1 MKTKEKPIPPD
12 QRRALTVLAWSGQ
25 EGMTEALLLHAHEVP
40 VEVLVKLIHAG
51 LASVSVEKLARPAI
65 EVTRVQITSAG
76 RAAIRA
82 HQGTQA
88 DDP

>member
-1 MKTKEKPIPPD
+1 MKTNERPIPPD
-12 QRRALTVLAWSGQ
+12 QRRALTLLAWSGQ
-25 EGMTEALLLHAHEVP
+25 DGMTEARLAAHG
-40 VEVLVKLIHAG
+40 VEVETMVALVKAG
-51 LASVSVEKLARPAI
+51 LATVTVERLARPVI
-65 EVTRVQITSAG
+65 EVTRVQITPAG

>member
-12 QRRALTVLAWSGQ
+12 QRRALTLLAWSGQ

-51 LASVSVEKLARPAI
+51 LATMTVEQLARPRI
-65 EVTRVQITSAG
+65 EIARVTITDAG
-76 RAAIRA
+76 RKAI
-82 HQGTQA
+82 G
-88 DDP
+88 